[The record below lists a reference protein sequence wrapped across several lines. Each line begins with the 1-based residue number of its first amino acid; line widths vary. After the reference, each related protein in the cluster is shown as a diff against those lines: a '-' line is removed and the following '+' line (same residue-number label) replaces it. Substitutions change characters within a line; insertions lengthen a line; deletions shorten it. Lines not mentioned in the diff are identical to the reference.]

1 MKRMQ
6 LILAMVFAL
15 LCVCFSGSFAFA
27 DSENASAANA
37 NEASCET
44 DAIVGTV
51 KIDGRPLHAG
61 EFGFGVKYANG
72 RDDLLSAKNE
82 ADGTIDFGKLSFTVT
97 SLDELA
103 QNGIAEK
110 TTIDG
115 VPAWIVYYLVHEKT
129 NGLSDVGVTPHT
141 APVSLVVTV
150 KDEGNGALSASFRTA
165 NELRFDNTY
174 STGEPVTMFL
184 AGTKDLQVE
193 EGASLIDIE
202 GKFRFAISTKDIAAP
217 MPESTDAGNG
227 QWGRIEFGF
236 ITFSLQDLNK
246 ALDVDSDSAEKAG
259 WSRSHVFKYKVTERG
274 SVPGVVNDPE
284 AKTVSFE
291 VTDNGKGKLTVV
303 CKESPFTASTA
314 FTFTNR
320 CVVVPDNS
328 ANDEIGPGAGNKPL
342 NPNGA
347 ADPNAGDVVSPSAG
361 NAPSGTSGGVSVSTT
376 AKTGD
381 ATLTLAVVLAAVA
394 GLAMAI
400 VGLACGRVLNHKK

>member
-15 LCVCFSGSFAFA
+15 LCVCFSGNFAFA

-61 EFGFGVKYANG
+61 EFDFGVKYANG

-129 NGLSDVGVTPHT
+129 SGLSDVGVTSHT

-150 KDEGNGALSASFRTA
+150 KDEGNGTLSASFQTA

-174 STGEPVTMFL
+174 STGEPVTVFL

-193 EGASLIDIE
+193 EGASLVDIE

-246 ALDVDSDSAEKAG
+246 ALDVDSDSAEK
-259 WSRSHVFKYKVTERG
+259 SRMVSLPCVQIQSHRKR
-274 SVPGVVNDPE
+274 
-284 AKTVSFE
+284 
-291 VTDNGKGKLTVV
+291 
-303 CKESPFTASTA
+303 
-314 FTFTNR
+314 
-320 CVVVPDNS
+320 
-328 ANDEIGPGAGNKPL
+328 IGAG
-342 NPNGA
+342 
-347 ADPNAGDVVSPSAG
+347 
-361 NAPSGTSGGVSVSTT
+361 
-376 AKTGD
+376 
-381 ATLTLAVVLAAVA
+381 
-394 GLAMAI
+394 
-400 VGLACGRVLNHKK
+400 CGE

>member
-61 EFGFGVKYANG
+61 EFDFGVKYANG

-202 GKFRFAISTKDIAAP
+202 GKFRFSISTKDIAAP

-246 ALDVDSDSAEKAG
+246 ALDVDSDSVEKAG
-259 WSRSHVFKYKVTERG
+259 WSRSHVFKYQSHRKR
-274 SVPGVVNDPE
+274 
-284 AKTVSFE
+284 
-291 VTDNGKGKLTVV
+291 
-303 CKESPFTASTA
+303 
-314 FTFTNR
+314 
-320 CVVVPDNS
+320 
-328 ANDEIGPGAGNKPL
+328 IGAG
-342 NPNGA
+342 
-347 ADPNAGDVVSPSAG
+347 
-361 NAPSGTSGGVSVSTT
+361 
-376 AKTGD
+376 
-381 ATLTLAVVLAAVA
+381 
-394 GLAMAI
+394 
-400 VGLACGRVLNHKK
+400 CGE

>member
-61 EFGFGVKYANG
+61 EFDFGVKYANG

-129 NGLSDVGVTPHT
+129 SELIKVGVTPHT
-141 APVSLVVTV
+141 DPVSLVVTV
-150 KDEGNGALSASFRTA
+150 KDEGNGALSASFQTA

-236 ITFSLQDLNK
+236 ITFSSK
-246 ALDVDSDSAEKAG
+246 
-259 WSRSHVFKYKVTERG
+259 
-274 SVPGVVNDPE
+274 
-284 AKTVSFE
+284 
-291 VTDNGKGKLTVV
+291 
-303 CKESPFTASTA
+303 
-314 FTFTNR
+314 
-320 CVVVPDNS
+320 
-328 ANDEIGPGAGNKPL
+328 I
-342 NPNGA
+342 
-347 ADPNAGDVVSPSAG
+347 
-361 NAPSGTSGGVSVSTT
+361 
-376 AKTGD
+376 
-381 ATLTLAVVLAAVA
+381 
-394 GLAMAI
+394 
-400 VGLACGRVLNHKK
+400 

>member
-27 DSENASAANA
+27 DSENASATNA

-61 EFGFGVKYANG
+61 EFDFGVKYANG

-165 NELRFDNTY
+165 NELCFDNTY
-174 STGEPVTMFL
+174 STGEPVTVFL

-193 EGASLIDIE
+193 EGASLVDIE

-236 ITFSLQDLNK
+236 ITFSL
-246 ALDVDSDSAEKAG
+246 
-259 WSRSHVFKYKVTERG
+259 
-274 SVPGVVNDPE
+274 
-284 AKTVSFE
+284 
-291 VTDNGKGKLTVV
+291 
-303 CKESPFTASTA
+303 
-314 FTFTNR
+314 
-320 CVVVPDNS
+320 
-328 ANDEIGPGAGNKPL
+328 
-342 NPNGA
+342 
-347 ADPNAGDVVSPSAG
+347 
-361 NAPSGTSGGVSVSTT
+361 
-376 AKTGD
+376 
-381 ATLTLAVVLAAVA
+381 
-394 GLAMAI
+394 
-400 VGLACGRVLNHKK
+400 

>member
-37 NEASCET
+37 NEVSCET
-44 DAIVGTV
+44 DAILGTV

-61 EFGFGVKYANG
+61 EFDFGVKYANG

-129 NGLSDVGVTPHT
+129 SGLSDVGVTPHT

-174 STGEPVTMFL
+174 STGEPVTVFL

-193 EGASLIDIE
+193 EGASLVDIE
-202 GKFRFAISTKDIAAP
+202 GKFRFSISTKDVAAP

-246 ALDVDSDSAEKAG
+246 TLDVDSDSAEKAG
-259 WSRSHVFKYKVTERG
+259 WSRSYVFKYKVTERG

-284 AKTVSFE
+284 TKTVRFK
-291 VTDNGKGKLTVV
+291 VTDDGKGKLTVV
-303 CKESPFTASTA
+303 CLESPFTASTA

-320 CVVVPDNS
+320 CVVAPDNS
-328 ANDEIGPGAGNKPL
+328 ANDEIGPGAGDKPL
-342 NPNGA
+342 NSNGD

-361 NAPSGTSGGVSVSTT
+361 NAPSGTSGGASVSTT

-381 ATLTLAVVLAAVA
+381 ATLTSAVVLAAVV
-394 GLAMAI
+394 GLTMAI
-400 VGLACGRVLNHKK
+400 AGLACGRGRNHKK

>member
-61 EFGFGVKYANG
+61 EFDFGVKYANG

-129 NGLSDVGVTPHT
+129 SGLSDVGVTSHT

-150 KDEGNGALSASFRTA
+150 KDEGERDAFGKLPDGERTA
-165 NELRFDNTY
+165 
-174 STGEPVTMFL
+174 
-184 AGTKDLQVE
+184 
-193 EGASLIDIE
+193 
-202 GKFRFAISTKDIAAP
+202 FR
-217 MPESTDAGNG
+217 
-227 QWGRIEFGF
+227 
-236 ITFSLQDLNK
+236 
-246 ALDVDSDSAEKAG
+246 
-259 WSRSHVFKYKVTERG
+259 
-274 SVPGVVNDPE
+274 
-284 AKTVSFE
+284 
-291 VTDNGKGKLTVV
+291 
-303 CKESPFTASTA
+303 
-314 FTFTNR
+314 
-320 CVVVPDNS
+320 
-328 ANDEIGPGAGNKPL
+328 
-342 NPNGA
+342 
-347 ADPNAGDVVSPSAG
+347 
-361 NAPSGTSGGVSVSTT
+361 
-376 AKTGD
+376 
-381 ATLTLAVVLAAVA
+381 
-394 GLAMAI
+394 
-400 VGLACGRVLNHKK
+400 

>member
-61 EFGFGVKYANG
+61 EFDFGVKYANG

-82 ADGTIDFGKLSFTVT
+82 ADGTIDFGNLSFTVT

-129 NGLSDVGVTPHT
+129 SGLSDVGVTPHT
-141 APVSLVVTV
+141 APASLVVTV
-150 KDEGNGALSASFRTA
+150 KDEGNGALSASFQTA

-174 STGEPVTMFL
+174 STGEPVTVFL

-193 EGASLIDIE
+193 EGASLVDIE

-259 WSRSHVFKYKVTERG
+259 WSRSHVFKYKVT
-274 SVPGVVNDPE
+274 D
-284 AKTVSFE
+284 
-291 VTDNGKGKLTVV
+291 DGKGKLAVV
-303 CKESPFTASTA
+303 CLESPFTASTA

-320 CVVVPDNS
+320 CIVVPDNS
-328 ANDEIGPGAGNKPL
+328 ANDEIGPGAGDKPL
-342 NPNGA
+342 NSNGD

-361 NAPSGTSGGVSVSTT
+361 NAPSGTSGGASVSTT

-400 VGLACGRVLNHKK
+400 VGLACGRGLNHKK